1 MKTYEVAAAALSK
14 QGARTIFGL
23 MGDANLAYVGAYVEN
38 EGGEFV
44 AAVAEGSAVSMAD
57 GFHRMTGEVGVASVT
72 HGPAVTNCLTALTE
86 AVRARSEVL
95 LITGGTPDVRHHF
108 QALDLE
114 GFARGA
120 GAQYLRVRRPDDA
133 PGDIAQAF
141 VQVRAAGRPL
151 VLDIPYDLLE
161 RPAEHTSVPHADGG
175 RTKTAPDRDAL
186 DDALGIL
193 LSTRRPLIL
202 AGRGAVR
209 AGARDDILRLAR
221 LLDAPVM
228 TTLLAKDL
236 FHGEPENLGIHG
248 NLSSGVA
255 AEEIARADCVLAFG
269 ASLNTFTTDGNALL
283 RGKSVIQCD
292 DRVDAVGRFGLV
304 SLALIAD
311 AGLAARAM
319 CARLAEAGHTSP
331 GIRRVTAL
339 QGKLTT
345 AGQRSYRSITG
356 GGTVDMR
363 DAMKWLGEVLP
374 SGTQVVT
381 DVGRFSFAAWKHL
394 DVTPGRFTVPGTF
407 GSIGLGI
414 GTAVGA
420 AAARRDVPTVCVAGD
435 GGGMMGILELSTAV
449 RYELPLVVVI
459 LNDNCYGAE
468 YRKLADLGLNTRHSE
483 VAWPEFGEVGRSLGA
498 QAVTVRE
505 EKDLAVAAEA
515 IANGTFPLLIEI
527 KADPA
532 RRRPGK
538 SI

>member
-1 MKTYEVAAAALSK
+1 M
-14 QGARTIFGL
+14 
-23 MGDANLAYVGAYVEN
+23 
-38 EGGEFV
+38 
-44 AAVAEGSAVSMAD
+44 
-57 GFHRMTGEVGVASVT
+57 
-72 HGPAVTNCLTALTE
+72 
-86 AVRARSEVL
+86 
-95 LITGGTPDVRHHF
+95 
-108 QALDLE
+108 
-114 GFARGA
+114 
-120 GAQYLRVRRPDDA
+120 
-133 PGDIAQAF
+133 
-141 VQVRAAGRPL
+141 
-151 VLDIPYDLLE
+151 
-161 RPAEHTSVPHADGG
+161 
-175 RTKTAPDRDAL
+175 
-186 DDALGIL
+186 
-193 LSTRRPLIL
+193 
-202 AGRGAVR
+202 R

-292 DRVDAVGRFGLV
+292 DRVDAAGRFGLV

-319 CARLAEAGHTSP
+319 CAQLAEAGHTSP
-331 GIRRVTAL
+331 GTRRVTAL
-339 QGKLTT
+339 QDKLTT
-345 AGQRSYRSITG
+345 ARQKSYRSITG

-374 SGTQVVT
+374 SGAQVVT
-381 DVGRFSFAAWKHL
+381 DMGRFSFAAWKHL

-420 AAARRDVPTVCVAGD
+420 AAARRDVPTVCIAGD

-468 YRKLADLGLNTRHSE
+468 YRKLAELGLNTKHSE
-483 VAWPEFGEVGRSLGA
+483 VAWPEFAEVGRSLGA

-505 EKDLAVAAEA
+505 EKDLTVAAEA
-515 IANGTFPLLIEI
+515 IVNGAFPLLIEI

-532 RRRPGK
+532 RRTPEK
-538 SI
+538 NH